1 MNKTS
6 KYRKKNKRNQG
17 KKAIRFMTQV
27 LNSFVNLLPLASY
40 PVERQITFFLTKNC
54 TYIQ

>member
-6 KYRKKNKRNQG
+6 KYRKKNKRKQG

-27 LNSFVNLLPLASY
+27 LNSFVSRPLHPTLSK
-40 PVERQITFFLTKNC
+40 VKLHFS
-54 TYIQ
+54 

>member
-6 KYRKKNKRNQG
+6 KYRKKNKRKQG

-27 LNSFVNLLPLASY
+27 LNSFVNLSPLASY
-40 PVERQITFFLTKNC
+40 PVES
-54 TYIQ
+54 